1 MNVREIWRRV
11 IQQFLKIW
19 DNSSLRQ
26 GLART
31 CVTKKNFKEI
41 PAIYRFCLEH
51 RLFPSFTFVGRLGNS
66 VINWQQLELNV
77 AQKIW
82 CIDIINKL
90 NDQYRLNVSPPEAPA
105 TCNFTL
111 HTGVSSLLIRVDG
124 RVAPCQ
130 YFYDDSLGNIYKD
143 EIEDIFHSAW
153 IDEHCELAARRK
165 KELLN
170 SSRCKSCKIRAGC
183 GLGCMGLANNLG
195 DVMGYDG
202 LCDFR
207 IKTTICYSNRLI
219 TANSNTQ
226 RSNANK
232 AIELEDCII

>member
-1 MNVREIWRRV
+1 M
-11 IQQFLKIW
+11 
-19 DNSSLRQ
+19 
-26 GLART
+26 T
-31 CVTKKNFKEI
+31 
-41 PAIYRFCLEH
+41 
-51 RLFPSFTFVGRLGNS
+51 
-66 VINWQQLELNV
+66 NWQQLELNV

-165 KELLN
+165 K
-170 SSRCKSCKIRAGC
+170 
-183 GLGCMGLANNLG
+183 
-195 DVMGYDG
+195 
-202 LCDFR
+202 R
-207 IKTTICYSNRLI
+207 IVEQLSMQIM
-219 TANSNTQ
+219 
-226 RSNANK
+226 
-232 AIELEDCII
+232 